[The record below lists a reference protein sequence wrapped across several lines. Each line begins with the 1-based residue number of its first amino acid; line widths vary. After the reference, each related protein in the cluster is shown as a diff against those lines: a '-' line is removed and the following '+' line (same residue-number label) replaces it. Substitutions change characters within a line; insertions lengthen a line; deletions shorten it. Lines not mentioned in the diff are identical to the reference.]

1 MSDEAPRLVDR
12 FLDEYGDSHQN
23 HTNKMIHWVCVPV
36 IFWTVVALL
45 WSIPAPEWLA
55 PFNWAMVTLA
65 LVSVYYI
72 YLSLPLAIG
81 MIVFSLACMAVTAQY
96 QEVTSFPLWAFALI
110 VFVIAWVGQ
119 FIGHAIEGKKPS
131 FFKDVQFLLI
141 GPAWLMHFAFQKM
154 GVRY

>member
-1 MSDEAPRLVDR
+1 MSDEAARLVDR

-23 HTNKMIHWVCVPV
+23 RTNKLIHWVCVPV

-45 WSIPAPEWLA
+45 WSIPTPLWMA
-55 PFNWAMVTLA
+55 PFNWAMVALA
-65 LVSVYYI
+65 LVSAYYV

-81 MIVFSLACMAVTAQY
+81 MIAFSLACMAGTAQY
-96 QEVTSFPLWAFALI
+96 MEITSFPLWAFALI
-110 VFVIAWVGQ
+110 VFVIAWIGQ

-141 GPAWLMHFAFQKM
+141 GPAWLMHFIFQKL